1 MKFRLDV
8 SFNGRARVWFAT
20 CDRFNDENPGC
31 FYLHPSA
38 SFGNDTLASDTESE
52 KPAEPKFEI
61 GDCILNTNPNH
72 SWYSKEAEVFD
83 IYQSSR
89 YEAQMYILY
98 LRTKFMD
105 THTYGFYDTWVIDK
119 NAVKVGTRLC
129 RD

>member
-1 MKFRLDV
+1 MMK
-8 SFNGRARVWFAT
+8 
-20 CDRFNDENPGC
+20 
-31 FYLHPSA
+31 
-38 SFGNDTLASDTESE
+38 TLAVVCLTLATFSATGVVASEAESE

>member
-1 MKFRLDV
+1 MMK
-8 SFNGRARVWFAT
+8 
-20 CDRFNDENPGC
+20 
-31 FYLHPSA
+31 
-38 SFGNDTLASDTESE
+38 TLAVVGLTLATFSATGVVASETESE
-52 KPAEPKFEI
+52 KPAEPKFQI
-61 GDCILNTNPNH
+61 GDCVLNTNPNH

-89 YEAQMYILY
+89 YKAQMYILY

-119 NAVKVGTRLC
+119 NAVKVGTKLC

>member
-1 MKFRLDV
+1 MMKTLAAFIFTLAPV
-8 SFNGRARVWFAT
+8 LAT
-20 CDRFNDENPGC
+20 T
-31 FYLHPSA
+31 A
-38 SFGNDTLASDTESE
+38 LASDTEPE

-61 GDCILNTNPNH
+61 GDCVVNTNPNH

-119 NAVKVGTRLC
+119 NAVKVGTKPC
-129 RD
+129 KD